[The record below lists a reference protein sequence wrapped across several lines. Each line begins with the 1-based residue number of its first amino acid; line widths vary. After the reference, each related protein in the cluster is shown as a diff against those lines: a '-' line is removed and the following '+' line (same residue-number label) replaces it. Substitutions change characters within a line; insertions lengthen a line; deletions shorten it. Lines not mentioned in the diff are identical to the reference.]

1 MCTSLTYQTNDQHH
15 FLARTM
21 DFAFLFKPEV
31 LVYPKNYGFRLYLTD
46 DILTVKYAFMG
57 FGQRFEDSYDGFADG
72 VNEKG
77 LSCAALYFPGYAYYS
92 NQAIEEKKNIAPYE
106 LVPYILSQCDSID
119 SVIALMKN
127 TNLVSEPFKKLDF
140 LPPLHFIISDQF
152 GRCIVIEPRESG
164 LEILENSIGIMTNSP
179 PFDWH
184 ITNINNFIGI
194 HPTQNEGLNLSGVT
208 FKPFSQGFGTIGL
221 PGDFTSPSRFVKTV
235 FSKFSSTPC
244 NLYTDGMSTI
254 FHILDGVSLI
264 KGSVVTEEQ
273 DLEFTQY
280 TACYDLTTQTLY
292 YKTYSNSQINAV
304 SLSPENVNSTSVS
317 AYPVSMEQSVLFQ
330 N

>member
-1 MCTSLTYQTNDQHH
+1 MCTSLTYKTNDEHH

-31 LVYPKNYGFRLYLTD
+31 LIYPKNYDFRLYMSD
-46 DILTVKYAFMG
+46 DLLPVKYAFMG
-57 FGQRFEDSYDGFADG
+57 FGQSFEDNYDGFADG

-92 NQAIEEKKNIAPYE
+92 NQHSEKKNNIAPYE
-106 LVPYILSQCDSID
+106 VVPYILSQCDSID
-119 SVIALMKN
+119 SVIELMRN
-127 TNLVSEPFKKLDF
+127 TNLLAAPFKNLDL
-140 LPPLHFIISDQF
+140 LPPLHFIISDQT
-152 GRCIVIEPRESG
+152 GRCIIIEPREND

-184 ITNINNFIGI
+184 MTNLNNFIGL
-194 HPTQNEGLNLSGVT
+194 HPSQNKDINLSGVT

-221 PGDFTSPSRFVKTV
+221 PGDFTSPSRFVKTT

-244 NLYTDGMSTI
+244 DLFTDGMSTI

-264 KGSVVTEEQ
+264 KGSVVTEDQ

-292 YKTYSNSQINAV
+292 YKTYGNSQINAV
-304 SLSPENVNSTSVS
+304 SLSFETIHSNSISS
-317 AYPVSMEQSVLFQ
+317 FHVSMEQSVLFQ